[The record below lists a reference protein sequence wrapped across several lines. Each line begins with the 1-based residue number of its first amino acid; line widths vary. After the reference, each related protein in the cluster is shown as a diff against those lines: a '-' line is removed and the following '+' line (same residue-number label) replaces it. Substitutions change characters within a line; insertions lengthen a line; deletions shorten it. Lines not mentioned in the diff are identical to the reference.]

1 MLEQEANQVAG
12 NLLTPF
18 FTDTLSC
25 KDAAHA
31 LGRLAGELS
40 EQMDQEYTALM
51 ASIEEIQNLMEAE
64 ASTAAAGGELERY
77 LTFPSSDLALW
88 PAVCDEEL
96 EAFTVRIEEAIGT
109 SKLEAGH
116 VEVAILAK
124 SASVGDRRRCPRRGG
139 VKIETVDEDEEIKV
153 LAREQQIL
161 RTYQAGTSI
170 VSFYEKVESN
180 LPSSA
185 KPSVPAR
192 NAP

>member
-1 MLEQEANQVAG
+1 
-12 NLLTPF
+12 
-18 FTDTLSC
+18 
-25 KDAAHA
+25 

-64 ASTAAAGGELERY
+64 VAGDARL
-77 LTFPSSDLALW
+77 PSI
-88 PAVCDEEL
+88 EEL

-139 VKIETVDEDEEIKV
+139 VKIETVDEDEEIKDT
-153 LAREQQIL
+153 ASRI
-161 RTYQAGTSI
+161 
-170 VSFYEKVESN
+170 
-180 LPSSA
+180 
-185 KPSVPAR
+185 
-192 NAP
+192 